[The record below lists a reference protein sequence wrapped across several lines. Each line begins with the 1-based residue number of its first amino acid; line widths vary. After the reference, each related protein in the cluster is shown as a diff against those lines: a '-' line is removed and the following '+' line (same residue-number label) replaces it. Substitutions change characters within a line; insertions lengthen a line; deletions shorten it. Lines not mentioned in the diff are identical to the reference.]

1 MPLIPARHQADRK
14 RAARPGRHDPA
25 TATMGGGP
33 GDVKVINCK
42 EGHELIKITAKSDDE
57 LVQRGRAHL
66 KQYHPELAN
75 MSREQILAM
84 ATNE

>member
-1 MPLIPARHQADRK
+1 
-14 RAARPGRHDPA
+14 
-25 TATMGGGP
+25 
-33 GDVKVINCK
+33 VKVINCK
-42 EGHELIKITAKSDDE
+42 EGHQLIKITAQNDDE
-57 LVQRGRAHL
+57 LVQKGRAHL

>member
-1 MPLIPARHQADRK
+1 MA
-14 RAARPGRHDPA
+14 
-25 TATMGGGP
+25 
-33 GDVKVINCK
+33 KVINCK
-42 EGHELIKITAKSDDE
+42 EGHALIRITGNNDDE
-57 LVQRGRAHL
+57 LVQKGREHL